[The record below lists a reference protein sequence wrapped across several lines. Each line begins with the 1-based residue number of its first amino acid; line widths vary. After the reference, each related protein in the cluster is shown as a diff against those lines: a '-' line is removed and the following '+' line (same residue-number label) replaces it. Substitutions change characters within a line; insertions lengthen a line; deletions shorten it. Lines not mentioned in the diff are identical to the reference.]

1 MLILR
6 LSLASKC
13 RMLFGLAVVLI
24 LASAL
29 FVPWRVGESFVH
41 QLKIQRARHLAILAR
56 AQLDPSA
63 EDWTKQ
69 QAQFDRWWDDN
80 AADLELPDIK
90 PLFIKLPTGDT
101 WLTHRKV
108 RELKAVGDFIRK
120 RSRSLRRLLPTPAPV
135 QLVRGV
141 WQTLSQQQ
149 RDRIGNESWTL
160 AFRLA
165 RAVAP
170 PAFQLDEFQRD
181 CVLQMARDKKLNE
194 MRADEQV
201 GRSTTY
207 RLVMAVRGEDTGSG
221 RQPLVGLIDVRLKAP
236 DLSSVLLWTRFMFL
250 LAGLLAGFL
259 AVLVFYI
266 IVQKLI
272 LAPVRDLTVLAED
285 IAGGNLS
292 ARADI
297 NTGDEFQ
304 ELGGA
309 FNAMLAELERARI
322 ELETINRSL
331 DTRLGELAET
341 NVALYESNR
350 LKSEFLANVSHELRT
365 PLTSI
370 IGFADLLRDTAQS
383 GGELDKQRT
392 ARFAHNILT
401 SGRMLLDL
409 INDLLD
415 LAKIEADKVEL
426 HRTRFS
432 LQDICEALGDFVRPL
447 IEKKSL
453 NFRLDVAEDLPPM
466 ESDAGKLRQVLY
478 NLLSNAIKY
487 TPEGGTVSL
496 QATPFAENRQVCIT
510 VADTGPGITPEDQ
523 ERIFEKFR
531 QLDASVT
538 REHSGSGLGLAIS
551 KELSQLL
558 GGSIRVESEPG
569 KGSRFIV
576 TLPIQSP
583 TTARRPLPTLT

>member
-1 MLILR
+1 M
-6 LSLASKC
+6 S
-13 RMLFGLAVVLI
+13 
-24 LASAL
+24 
-29 FVPWRVGESFVH
+29 
-41 QLKIQRARHLAILAR
+41 
-56 AQLDPSA
+56 
-63 EDWTKQ
+63 
-69 QAQFDRWWDDN
+69 
-80 AADLELPDIK
+80 
-90 PLFIKLPTGDT
+90 
-101 WLTHRKV
+101 
-108 RELKAVGDFIRK
+108 
-120 RSRSLRRLLPTPAPV
+120 
-135 QLVRGV
+135 
-141 WQTLSQQQ
+141 
-149 RDRIGNESWTL
+149 
-160 AFRLA
+160 
-165 RAVAP
+165 
-170 PAFQLDEFQRD
+170 
-181 CVLQMARDKKLNE
+181 RDKKLNE
-194 MRADEQV
+194 MRTDEQV
-201 GRSTTY
+201 DSSTTY
-207 RLVMAVRGEDTGSG
+207 RLVMAVRGEDSGAG
-221 RQPLVGLIDVRLKAP
+221 RQPLVGLIDVQLKAP
-236 DLSSVLLWTRFMFL
+236 DLSSVLLWTRFMFV

-309 FNAMLAELERARI
+309 FNAMLAELERARV

-383 GGELDKQRT
+383 AGELDKQRT

-415 LAKIEADKVEL
+415 LAKIEAGKVEL

-453 NFRLDVAEDLPPM
+453 NFRLDLAEDLPSM

-487 TPEGGTVSL
+487 TPERGTVSL
-496 QATPFAENRQVCIT
+496 EAVAIAGHRQVCIT
-510 VADTGPGITPEDQ
+510 VSDTGPGITPEDQ
-523 ERIFEKFR
+523 ERIFEKFW
-531 QLDASVT
+531 QLDSSVT

-558 GGSIRVESEPG
+558 GGNIRVESERG
-569 KGSRFIV
+569 RGSRFIV
-576 TLPIQSP
+576 TLPVQSP
-583 TTARRPLPTLT
+583 ATARRPLPTLT